1 MIYLE
6 KMLTKIGIVPT
17 TIIYSI
23 IIVSVK
29 IVLIIIATLI
39 VVKVIKKIMNRRLL
53 LKRMDVTQSNYI
65 KYFLVGLVYFFGII
79 AILFS
84 IPGLEKITTTLVA
97 SSGILAIVIGFASQE
112 ALSNVVS
119 GILIAIFQPFKIN
132 DVIKLKNIIGIV
144 EDIDLRDT
152 VIKTFNNQRVIIPN
166 SVMNRE
172 VIENSTIY
180 EKEICKFFEIGISY
194 DSDIDKAK
202 DIIREEALKH
212 QLFFDN
218 RTKKE
223 KNDNV
228 DPIKIKVVNLGNS
241 SVDIRAWIW
250 TKDFGQAFALGCD
263 LNESVKKRF
272 DNEGIEIPFPHTTV
286 VMKNKNKIKSEE

>member
-1 MIYLE
+1 MSLIGKL
-6 KMLTKIGIVPT
+6 LTKIGILPT
-17 TIIYSI
+17 TIIYTI
-23 IIVSVK
+23 IIVSIK
-29 IVLIIIATLI
+29 IILIIIATLI
-39 VVKVIKKIMNRRLL
+39 VVKIIKVIMNRRLL
-53 LKRMDVTQSNYI
+53 LKKIDVTQSNYI

-97 SSGILAIVIGFASQE
+97 GSGVLAIVIGFASQE
-112 ALSNVVS
+112 ALSNIVS
-119 GILIAIFQPFKIN
+119 GILIAVFQPYKVD
-132 DVIKLKNIIGIV
+132 DVIKLGGKDILGIV

-152 VIKTFNNQRVIIPN
+152 VIKTFNNKRVIIPN
-166 SVMNRE
+166 SVMNQE
-172 VIENSTIY
+172 VIENATIY
-180 EKEICKFFEIGISY
+180 EREICKFFEIGISY

-202 DIIREEALKH
+202 EIIRDEALNH
-212 QLFFDN
+212 PLFFDN

-223 KNDNV
+223 KKDNV

-272 DNEGIEIPFPHTTV
+272 DREGIEIPFPHTTV
-286 VMKNKNKIKSEE
+286 VMKK

>member
-1 MIYLE
+1 MGYSMNILG

-17 TIIYSI
+17 TIIYTI

-39 VVKVIKKIMNRRLL
+39 VVKVIKKIMDRRLL

-119 GILIAIFQPFKIN
+119 GILIAIFQPFKVD
-132 DVIKLKNIIGIV
+132 DVIKLKDIIGVV

-172 VIENSTIY
+172 VIKNATIY

-202 DIIREEALKH
+202 KIIREEALKH
-212 QLFFDN
+212 PLFFDN

-223 KNDNV
+223 KNDGV
-228 DPIKIKVVNLGNS
+228 DPIKIKVVNLGDS

-250 TKDFGQAFALGCD
+250 TKDFVQAFELGCD
-263 LNESVKKRF
+263 LNENVKKRF

-286 VMKNKNKIKSEE
+286 VMKK

>member
-1 MIYLE
+1 MSLIG
-6 KMLTKIGIVPT
+6 KMLTKIGILPT
-17 TIIYSI
+17 TIIYTI
-23 IIVSVK
+23 IIVSIK
-29 IVLIIIATLI
+29 IILIIIATLI
-39 VVKVIKKIMNRRLL
+39 VVKIIKTIMNRRML
-53 LKRMDVTQSNYI
+53 LKKMDVTQSNYI

-97 SSGILAIVIGFASQE
+97 GSGVLAIVIGFASQE
-112 ALSNVVS
+112 ALSNVIS
-119 GILIAIFQPFKIN
+119 GILIAVFQPFKVE
-132 DVIKLKNIIGIV
+132 DVIKLNGRDILGIV

-152 VIKTFNNQRVIIPN
+152 VIKTFNNKRIIIPN
-166 SVMNRE
+166 SVMNQE
-172 VIENSTIY
+172 VIENATIY
-180 EKEICKFFEIGISY
+180 EREICKFFEIGISY

-202 DIIREEALKH
+202 EIIKDEALKH
-212 QLFFDN
+212 PLFFDN

-223 KNDNV
+223 KKDNI

-250 TKDFGQAFALGCD
+250 TKDFVNAFQLGCD

-272 DNEGIEIPFPHTTV
+272 DREGIEIPFPHTTV
-286 VMKNKNKIKSEE
+286 VMKK

>member
-1 MIYLE
+1 
-6 KMLTKIGIVPT
+6 MLTKIGIVPT

>member
-1 MIYLE
+1 MGIFE
-6 KMLTKIGIVPT
+6 KMLEKVGLLPT
-17 TIIYSI
+17 TIVFT
-23 IIVSVK
+23 IIVVSVR
-29 IVLIIIATLI
+29 IILIAIATLV
-39 VVKVIKKIMNRRLL
+39 VVKVIKKIMDKRLL
-53 LKRMDVTQSNYI
+53 LKKMDITQSNYI
-65 KYFLVGLVYFFGII
+65 KYFLVGLTYFFGIV

-84 IPGLEKITTTLVA
+84 IPGLENFTTTLVA

-112 ALSNVVS
+112 ALSNVIS
-119 GILIAIFQPFKIN
+119 GILIAIFQPFKVN
-132 DVIKLKNIIGIV
+132 DVIKLNGKGIIGIV

-166 SVMNRE
+166 SVMNQE
-172 VIENSTIY
+172 VIQNATIN

-202 DIIREEALKH
+202 KIIREEALKH
-212 QLFFDN
+212 PLFFDN

-223 KNDNV
+223 KKDNI
-228 DPIKIKVVNLGNS
+228 DPIKIKVINLGDS
-241 SVDIRAWIW
+241 SVDIRAWVW
-250 TKDFGQAFALGCD
+250 TKDFGSAFALGCD

-286 VMKNKNKIKSEE
+286 VMKK